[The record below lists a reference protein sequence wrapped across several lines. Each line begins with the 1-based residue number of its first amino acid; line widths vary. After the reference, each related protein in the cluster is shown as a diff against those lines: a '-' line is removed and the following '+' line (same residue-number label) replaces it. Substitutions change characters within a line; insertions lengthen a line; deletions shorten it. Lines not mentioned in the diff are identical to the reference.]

1 MNIVMIEQL
10 SMQLKG
16 GETVLQE
23 LLEQMLGVSEDD
35 MEIPEEE
42 LSGEEVTDIRT
53 FLQEE
58 G

>member
-1 MNIVMIEQL
+1 M
-10 SMQLKG
+10 
-16 GETVLQE
+16 LQE

>member
-1 MNIVMIEQL
+1 MV
-10 SMQLKG
+10 
-16 GETVLQE
+16 QE
-23 LLEQMLGVSEDD
+23 LLEQLLGGGSEAA

>member
-1 MNIVMIEQL
+1 MV
-10 SMQLKG
+10 
-16 GETVLQE
+16 QE
-23 LLEQMLGVSEDD
+23 LLEQLLGGGSEDE

>member
-1 MNIVMIEQL
+1 MNIMMIERL

>member
-1 MNIVMIEQL
+1 MKVYGARIVGTAVR
-10 SMQLKG
+10 G
-16 GETVLQE
+16 GA
-23 LLEQMLGVSEDD
+23 EDE